1 MPVQTLAILRR
12 PAAWVRIQPEAASA
26 IPGRRSPSPPGTIS
40 VSSRTRA
47 AGAATVASMRRPALV
62 VKRFPVRP
70 MTTHSYGGEL
80 GAAPAVPLSRSASEP
95 NASAGPTRSRACR
108 PSNARNPIRRG
119 GVMGRILDHRRL
131 AAMTLIRCFRPSKG
145 IGPRRPAGP
154 VPVGITPP
162 LRPGRARGHQRDSDD
177 GRPPACRFDADV
189 SRREHRPEPRP
200 ERSACVVRGSAQERG
215 GTRFAEL
222 AGTPQRSGRM
232 RHAPSWL
239 IGIAL
244 LGTGC
249 DLASPSSTPS
259 VYALYRIGDAVLPG
273 PTNPP
278 PPPPAPP
285 APRPALL
292 GDTLTIPA
300 TRGRTGQVVVSRVQV
315 YKAETGGLSRSSTRH
330 NAQAEG
336 DLLIVD
342 TCPLGAYCVAVEPL
356 VSAPFALR
364 FIGDSLVEELP
375 AGSRQKPRVYGR
387 VSRR

>member
-1 MPVQTLAILRR
+1 M
-12 PAAWVRIQPEAASA
+12 
-26 IPGRRSPSPPGTIS
+26 
-40 VSSRTRA
+40 
-47 AGAATVASMRRPALV
+47 
-62 VKRFPVRP
+62 
-70 MTTHSYGGEL
+70 
-80 GAAPAVPLSRSASEP
+80 
-95 NASAGPTRSRACR
+95 
-108 PSNARNPIRRG
+108 
-119 GVMGRILDHRRL
+119 
-131 AAMTLIRCFRPSKG
+131 
-145 IGPRRPAGP
+145 
-154 VPVGITPP
+154 
-162 LRPGRARGHQRDSDD
+162 
-177 GRPPACRFDADV
+177 
-189 SRREHRPEPRP
+189 
-200 ERSACVVRGSAQERG
+200 VRGSAQERG

-259 VYALYRIGDAVLPG
+259 VYALYRIGDAVLPV

-278 PPPPAPP
+278 APL
-285 APRPALL
+285 PALL